1 MDSVVGN
8 VFFGFV
14 GLLLLVVQGFL
25 VRDVFRS
32 RSGSGLILAS
42 GLIVLFIGERV
53 FAEGTSRAV
62 VSGVGLLVA
71 LGAVGLRAWAWSV
84 SEGARRQGHQ
94 LALAWS
100 GVVIGSLLLY
110 AITLEPVTT
119 ALGLS
124 EESLVRW
131 NGSWRALFPI
141 FTVMGLLPVFQLDRL
156 LAAHPV
162 LMPAGAS
169 RAAQIQGVTAAL
181 AIALVFPVNYLAKQ
195 HDDEW
200 NVAYFKTTRPG
211 EATVSIVQTAAD
223 PVEAVLFFPP
233 GNDVGREVEAYFD
246 ALKREGDGRLSVTRI
261 DQALDPVRAEALKVR
276 ENGQIVLVQ
285 GEANQKF
292 RIDTDIDKAR
302 RDLRKLDG
310 LVQKQL
316 LKLTRGQNTVYF
328 LAGHGEANW
337 RENEDDLRKINLYK
351 KEILEAQNY
360 KVKTWG
366 VADGSTSH
374 MPDDADTIVI
384 AAPTEPLLPEEV
396 QTLEKFWDDGG
407 SLLILLDPKG
417 APLTELL
424 AHIGVDQGTV
434 PLAHAQAHA
443 DFYHGLKDR
452 YFLATNKYGSHASV
466 KTLSRNSQVAHMVF
480 PGAVDLKKAEG
491 VGAKVTTLIRTMPMA
506 WKDADGDYER
516 GPDESQNVYDLA
528 VAVEQTHED
537 AEGKPTKESRA
548 IVVGSV
554 SWLSDDLLKA
564 LRANAQFSYDGI
576 RWLTRNDDI
585 SGAVESEED
594 VQVVHTRNEDWA
606 WFLLAIFAMP
616 ACVLGIGAIFI
627 RTRRR
632 TS

>member
-1 MDSVVGN
+1 MDSLVGN

-14 GLLLLVVQGFL
+14 GLLLLVVQAFL

-32 RSGSGLILAS
+32 RSGSGLILVS

-53 FAEGTSRAV
+53 FGEGTGRLA
-62 VSGVGLLVA
+62 VSGVGLLVV
-71 LGAVGLRAWAWSV
+71 LGAVGLRAWAWSA

-100 GVVIGSLLLY
+100 GVVLGSLLLY
-110 AITLEPVTT
+110 AVTLEPVTT
-119 ALGLS
+119 AMGLA
-124 EESLVRW
+124 EDALARW

-141 FTVMGLLPVFQLDRL
+141 FTLLGLLPVFQLDRL

-162 LMPAGAS
+162 VMPVGAS

-211 EATVSIVQTAAD
+211 DSTVAIIKTSAE

-246 ALKREGDGRLSVTRI
+246 ALKREGDGRLSVTRV
-261 DQALDPVRAEALKVR
+261 DQALDPVRSEALKVR

-285 GEANQKF
+285 GETNQKF
-292 RIDTDIDKAR
+292 RIDTDIEKAR

-316 LKLTRGQNTVYF
+316 LKLTRGQSTVYF

-337 RENEDDLRKINLYK
+337 RENEDDFRKISLYK

-374 MPDDADTIVI
+374 MPDDADTVVI
-384 AAPTEPLLPEEV
+384 AAPTDPLLPEEV
-396 QTLEKFWDDGG
+396 TALEKFWDDGG
-407 SLLILLDPKG
+407 SLFVLLDPKG
-417 APLTELL
+417 APLTDLL
-424 AHIGVDQGTV
+424 SYIGVSGGTV

-443 DFYHGLKDR
+443 DFYRGLKDR
-452 YFLATNKYGSHASV
+452 YLVATNKYGSHASV

-480 PGAVDLKKAEG
+480 PGVVSVKKVDTATTKI
-491 VGAKVTTLIRTMPMA
+491 TTLVRSMPMA
-506 WKDADGDYER
+506 WQDENGNYER
-516 GPDESQNVYDLA
+516 DPEEAQNVFDLA
-528 VAVEQTHED
+528 LAVE
-537 AEGKPTKESRA
+537 AEHKDENGQPTKESRA

-564 LRANAQFSYDGI
+564 LRANAQFGYDGI

-585 SGAVESEED
+585 SGEVESEED

-616 ACVLGIGAIFI
+616 ASVLGVGAIFI